1 MLPCGSASMSSTV
14 NGVSQAIVSASPR
27 LMVDLPT
34 PPFELMTAAAVP
46 ERSVGV
52 MMREACARH
61 KVRVEYHRGHSKNPM
76 TDGEM
81 EEKFRG
87 LAKKHLKADRVDAL
101 LKLLWSLDSQPKID
115 PLLALTKV

>member
-1 MLPCGSASMSSTV
+1 VKVIPSEEAD
-14 NGVSQAIVSASPR
+14 R
-27 LMVDLPT
+27 
-34 PPFELMTAAAVP
+34 
-46 ERSVGV
+46 
-52 MMREACARH
+52 REAEINLCDLELVLKSGARH
-61 KVRVEYHRGHSKNPM
+61 KVRVEYHRGHAKNPM

-101 LKLLWSLDSQPKID
+101 LKLLWSLDSQQKID